1 MVRHT
6 ARVPQLTLTQDPRA
20 DELLGRNPLV
30 LLLGMLLDQHVR
42 QRGSGTLAEGTA
54 TSPASK

>member
-1 MVRHT
+1 MR
-6 ARVPQLTLTQDPRA
+6 QDRGRADRPHRPGPAA

-30 LLLGMLLDQHVR
+30 LLLGMLFDQHVR